1 MPDWPRVLVAGGSI
15 GGLTVALLLRDLGC
29 DVEVFERSA
38 AALEGRGAGIVVLPS
53 TERYFLERAAE
64 THRVSLELSSWTYV
78 DRRGRQV
85 SARPDP
91 FRFSG
96 WNTLYR
102 GLLGEFDSDRYH
114 LDSEMVGFEQT
125 SAGVLVRLSGE
136 REVEGDMLVC
146 ADGSGSTA
154 RRILLPDVSPA
165 FAGYVAWRGVTEEAR
180 LSEATRRLVAD
191 AMVYQVLDHGHL
203 LVYAIP
209 AADGS
214 VVPGERLINFVW
226 YRNYPTGGAFED
238 LMTDTEGT
246 GRPAT
251 VPPGFV
257 RAEHLAE
264 MHGAARRL
272 LAPALA
278 EIVGQADEIL
288 IQAIFDLESPRM
300 AFGRVALIGD
310 AAFVVRPHLAAGQ
323 AKACADAWALAEALQ
338 VCDGD
343 VEGALA
349 RWEPGQLALG
359 SEVVARSRDMGRRSQ
374 VTGEMWA
381 GDPAWRFGLGEV
393 R

>member
-1 MPDWPRVLVAGGSI
+1 VD
-15 GGLTVALLLRDLGC
+15 
-29 DVEVFERSA
+29 VFERSA
-38 AALEGRGAGIVVLPS
+38 TALEGRGAGIVVLPA
-53 TERYFLERAAE
+53 TERYFLERAVA
-64 THRVSLELSSWTYV
+64 THRVSLELSHWTYV
-78 DRRGRQV
+78 DNSGRRV

-91 FRFSG
+91 FHFSG

-102 GLLGEFDSDRYH
+102 GLLGELDPDRYH

-125 SAGVLVRLSGE
+125 PRGVRLHLSGG
-136 REVEGDMLVC
+136 RLVEGDLLVC

-154 RRILLPDVSPA
+154 RRILVPDATPT
-165 FAGYVAWRGVTEEAR
+165 FAGYVAWRGVTEEAK
-180 LSEATRRLVAD
+180 LGEAARELLAD
-191 AMVYQVLDHGHL
+191 AMVYQVLDHSHF

-226 YRNYPTGGAFED
+226 YRNYPLGGPFED

-246 GRPAT
+246 LRPST

-257 RAEHLAE
+257 RVEPLAE
-264 MHGAARRL
+264 MHGTARRL
-272 LAPALA
+272 LAPVLA
-278 EIVGQADEIL
+278 EVVDLADEIL
-288 IQAIFDLESPRM
+288 IQAIFDLQSPRM

-323 AKACADAWALAEALQ
+323 AKACADAWALAEALEAS
-338 VCDGD
+338 DGA
-343 VEGALA
+343 VESALA

-359 SEVVARSRDMGRRSQ
+359 MEVVALSRDMGRRSQ

-381 GDPAWRFGLGEV
+381 GDPDWRFGLGKAS
-393 R
+393 